1 MIFSK
6 INLHFVTSN
15 QISTSQWTK
24 RLLHQT
30 KYLHPNGPKVCH
42 IKPNIYIPMDQK
54 TYIKPNIYIP
64 MGQKTITSNQ
74 ISTSQWTKRPSH
86 QTKYLHLSGPEDCH
100 IKPNVYISMGQKTVT
115 SNQISTSQ
123 WTKRLSHQTKY
134 LHPNGPKDISKM
146 SNDCLVKT
154 ETHLAEMFLR
164 HLKDS
169 FFVNLNSI

>member
-1 MIFSK
+1 MGQK
-6 INLHFVTSN
+6 T
-15 QISTSQWTK
+15 
-24 RLLHQT
+24 
-30 KYLHPNGPKVCH
+30 H
-42 IKPNIYIPMDQK
+42 IKPNI
-54 TYIKPNIYIP
+54 NIP

-86 QTKYLHLSGPEDCH
+86 QTKYLHLNGPKDCH

-123 WTKRLSHQTKY
+123 WTKRLLHQTKY

-154 ETHLAEMFLR
+154 ETHFAEMFLR

>member
-1 MIFSK
+1 MDQK
-6 INLHFVTSN
+6 TVTSN
-15 QISTSQWTK
+15 QISTSQWAK
-24 RLLHQT
+24 RLSHQT
-30 KYLHPNGPKVCH
+30 KYLHPNGPKDCY
-42 IKPNIYIPMDQK
+42 IKPNIYIPMGQK
-54 TYIKPNIYIP
+54 THIKPNINIP

-86 QTKYLHLSGPEDCH
+86 QTKYLHLNGPKDCH

>member
-1 MIFSK
+1 MGQK
-6 INLHFVTSN
+6 TVTSN

-24 RLLHQT
+24 RLLYQT
-30 KYLHPNGPKVCH
+30 KYLHPNGPKDRH
-42 IKPNIYIPMDQK
+42 IKPNIYIPMGQK
-54 TYIKPNIYIP
+54 THIKPNIYIP

-86 QTKYLHLSGPEDCH
+86 QTKYLHLNGPKDCH

-115 SNQISTSQ
+115 SNQMSTSQ

-134 LHPNGPKDISKM
+134 LHPNEPKDISKM

>member
-1 MIFSK
+1 MS
-6 INLHFVTSN
+6 
-15 QISTSQWTK
+15 
-24 RLLHQT
+24 HQT
-30 KYLHPNGPKVCH
+30 KYLNPNGPKDC
-42 IKPNIYIPMDQK
+42 
-54 TYIKPNIYIP
+54 YIKPNIYIP
-64 MGQKTITSNQ
+64 MGQKTVTSNQ
-74 ISTSQWTKRPSH
+74 ISTSQWAKRLSH
-86 QTKYLHLSGPEDCH
+86 QTKYLHLNGPKDCH
-100 IKPNVYISMGQKTVT
+100 IKPNVYISVGQKTVT

-134 LHPNGPKDISKM
+134 LHPSGPKDISKM